1 MCLGNYA
8 TIRPEIFPNAF
19 KKYITASRTSKVNY
33 RTRFF
38 NLSKV

>member
-8 TIRPEIFPNAF
+8 TILPEMLQNAF
-19 KKYITASRTSKVNY
+19 KKYIAAARTFKVNY